1 MRDKVNKLT
10 PGANLLWE
18 SSRMMLPE
26 HKEAIARHRRE
37 LQRKEKPVLD
47 EQRLIEL
54 SHVLSEAR
62 QRRLDVR
69 LVLYDPYA
77 EQVLTGRIIKIDPV
91 QRKMRLATAEG
102 EVWISLDDILDARVA
117 GGHGDDEW
125 D

>member
-69 LVLYDPYA
+69 LVCMIRMQSRCSP
-77 EQVLTGRIIKIDPV
+77 GGIKIDPV